1 METPYFE
8 ILADFYCVHVGMW
21 WIGPYG
27 PSALLAT
34 KKASFGN
41 KTCRLAI
48 PLIIGQDIADF
59 SKKHRFLLLWVKQGV
74 FWVKNGV
81 FSGVL
86 TECEVAN
93 RKQSR
98 E

>member
-1 METPYFE
+1 MDTPYFE
-8 ILADFYCVHVGMW
+8 NLADFYCVHVDMW

-27 PSALLAT
+27 PSALLAI

-59 SKKHRFLLLWVKQGV
+59 SKNIV
-74 FWVKNGV
+74 FYFYGSNRGCFGYKTVCFRV
-81 FSGVL
+81 F
-86 TECEVAN
+86 
-93 RKQSR
+93 
-98 E
+98 